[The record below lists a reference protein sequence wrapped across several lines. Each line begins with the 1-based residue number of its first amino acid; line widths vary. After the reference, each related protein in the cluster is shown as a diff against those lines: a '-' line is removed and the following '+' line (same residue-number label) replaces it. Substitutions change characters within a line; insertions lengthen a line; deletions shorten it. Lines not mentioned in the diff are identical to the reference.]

1 MPMRAFHIFAVACML
16 PVAALAEVICAL
28 GAGASAYNP
37 ASDDRPSADTMQIV
51 RRMDK
56 AYESTCLPRC
66 PQIAM
71 FRNPTAANLMLV
83 ATKDDAKLVY
93 SPQFF
98 SGVYGKFG
106 ESGLFALIAHV
117 YGHAIDE
124 TTQSTW
130 IPTSWNPELR
140 ADAWT
145 GCAVAKGSLPSS
157 GIASA
162 LGALAASP
170 PPSQSNWSPRLSA
183 VRLGFT
189 HCGGQATTF
198 DSASKGTKT
207 GTKAK

>member
-1 MPMRAFHIFAVACML
+1 MPIRAFSILAI
-16 PVAALAEVICAL
+16 AALFPLAALGEVICAL
-28 GAGASAYNP
+28 GTGAAAYKP
-37 ASDDRPSADTMQIV
+37 SSDDRPSADTMQIV

-56 AYESTCLPRC
+56 AYESICLPKC

-71 FRNPTAANLMLV
+71 FRNPTAANLMLI
-83 ATKDDAKLVY
+83 ATKDDAKLVS

-106 ESGLFALIAHV
+106 ESGLFALIAHA

-145 GCAVAKGSLPSS
+145 GCALAKGSLPSS

-162 LGALAASP
+162 VGAMAASP
-170 PPSQSNWSPRLSA
+170 PPSQTNWSPRVAAL
-183 VRLGFT
+183 RLGFT
-189 HCGGQATTF
+189 HCGGVSTTF
-198 DSASKGTKT
+198 DAASKGTK
-207 GTKAK
+207 AK